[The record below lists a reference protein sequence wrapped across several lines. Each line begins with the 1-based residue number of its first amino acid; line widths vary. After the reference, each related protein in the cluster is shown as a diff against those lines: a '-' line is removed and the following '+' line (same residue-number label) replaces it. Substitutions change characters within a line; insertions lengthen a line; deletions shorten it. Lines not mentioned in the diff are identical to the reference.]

1 MNPTPAPDTDTRLSI
16 LAVTQGQ
23 WGERISD
30 NIYRFHPPSWT
41 VYRWAVPRALPPVID
56 DPEEFLPRQLPRAI
70 LVLALGET
78 ASVAQLIPDMVKASG
93 AKSVIAPIDRNE
105 SLPAGLAAQ
114 LQQWLA
120 DLAVTAVFP
129 KPFCSLTEAT
139 YNFPPIV
146 VKYHD
151 PIIQSFAREFGKP
164 RFRISVDDTGSI
176 VEAEAERDSA
186 CGCGRFVAKGLIGFS
201 AAGAEYEAGML
212 HHHYPCLASMNQDSD
227 YKDTL
232 MHVSGYA
239 LREAVKEQIK
249 DRLEPAPYFQ
259 PMGRVDFEN
268 IAPDKG

>member
-30 NIYRFHPPSWT
+30 NIYRLHPPTWT
-41 VYRWAVPRALPPVID
+41 VYRWSAPRALPPVID
-56 DPEEFLPRQLPRAI
+56 DAEEYLPRQLPRAD

-78 ASVAQLIPDMVKASG
+78 AAVAQLIPDIVKVSG
-93 AKSVIAPIDRNE
+93 AKAVIAPIDRNE

-114 LQQWLA
+114 LQKWLA
-120 DLAVTAVFP
+120 DLAVPAVFP
-129 KPFCSLTEAT
+129 KPFCSLTETA

-146 VKYHD
+146 VKYRD
-151 PIIQSFAREFGKP
+151 PIIQSFARQFGRP
-164 RFRISVDDTGSI
+164 RFRISVDDAGSI
-176 VEAEAERDSA
+176 VEAETERDSA
-186 CGCGRFVAKGLIGFS
+186 CGCGRFVAKGLIGLD

-212 HHHYPCLASMNQDSD
+212 HHHFPCLASMTQDSD

-239 LREAVKEQIK
+239 LREAVKEQIQ
-249 DRLEPAPYFQ
+249 DHLVPAPYFQ
-259 PMGRVDFEN
+259 PMGRVDSES
-268 IAPDKG
+268 